1 MQGLIL
7 GNGVA
12 NVAAAAAAKE
22 AGVGKYVFV
31 SVASEVAD
39 SASWLPNFFS
49 GYVHRTIFSAHV

>member
-1 MQGLIL
+1 M